1 MCDLI
6 DIHLYM
12 DFGASS
18 KIHLCLSLSII
29 LLCLSLSIIH
39 LCLSLSII
47 HLCLSLSISIERVCI
62 YVCLYLYLYREFAF
76 MSVSIYVCLYLCLSL
91 SISVSIYICL
101 YLFLS
106 LSMSVSIYVYLYLY
120 LSLSM
125 SVSIYIESASMS
137 VSVYVNEIRELC
149 TGWRR
154 SIGSLIF
161 TGHFPQK
168 SPVIS
173 GSFGKNDLQLKASY
187 ESLATLYLIDSYLID
202 TDRERHRCAISLT
215 YIYL

>member
-6 DIHLYM
+6 DIHLSM

-18 KIHLCLSLSII
+18 KI

-62 YVCLYLYLYREFAF
+62 YVCLYLYLYREFASMSVSIYVCLYLCLPLF
-76 MSVSIYVCLYLCLSL
+76 MSVSIYVSLYLSLSLSMSVSIYVCLYLCLSL
-91 SISVSIYICL
+91 P
-101 YLFLS
+101 
-106 LSMSVSIYVYLYLY
+106 MSVSIYVCLNPC
-120 LSLSM
+120 LSL
-125 SVSIYIESASMS
+125 SMS

-154 SIGSLIF
+154 PIGCLIF

-173 GSFGKNDLQLKASY
+173 GSCPKNDLHLKASY
-187 ESLATLYLIDSYLID
+187 EFLATLYLIDSYLLD

-215 YIYL
+215 YIYPWRER